1 MSRAKVTG
9 IEGLL
14 QRIAKIEGEIAVLT
28 ERVAAKQRERQ
39 AIIDEARVTLD
50 GLTRTRPKVVDGVG
64 RGNHD
69 SRRGPQKG
77 TPNYKQRSLTD
88 DQVRELRTKWESGE
102 FSQRELGEQYGLAQP
117 VISSIVH
124 RRTYQD
130 VG

>member
-1 MSRAKVTG
+1 MSTTG

-14 QRIAKIEGEIAVLT
+14 KRIAHIEGEIAKLT
-28 ERVAAKQRERQ
+28 EQVAAKQRERQ
-39 AIIDEARVTLD
+39 SIIDEARSTLD
-50 GLTRTRPKVVDGVG
+50 GLTRSRPKIVNGVG

-77 TPNYKQRSLTD
+77 TPNHKQRSLTD
-88 DQVRELRTKWESGE
+88 AQVRELRAKWETGE